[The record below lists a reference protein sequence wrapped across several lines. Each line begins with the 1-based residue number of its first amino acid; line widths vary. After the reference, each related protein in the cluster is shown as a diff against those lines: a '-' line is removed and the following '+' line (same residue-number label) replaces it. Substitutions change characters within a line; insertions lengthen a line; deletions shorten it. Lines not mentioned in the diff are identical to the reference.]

1 MAQRLAELEAQVR
14 HRDEINRIREEQIR
28 LLQQLLLL
36 GGTGAA
42 ASNSEADPQR
52 AELVKNLQ

>member
-14 HRDEINRIREEQIR
+14 HRDEINKIREEQIR

-36 GGTGAA
+36 GGTGAS